1 MMLCDAPRL
10 MFCGIGRARGGIGRE
25 QRVISG
31 QREAH
36 CMVQGGLVDPAL
48 NAEAWWILLSMQDP
62 TGPVRARRLP
72 KADRLR
78 HTRFNTTP
86 NR

>member
-10 MFCGIGRARGGIGRE
+10 MFCGIGKARGGIGRE
-25 QRVISG
+25 QRAISG

-48 NAEAWWILLSMQDP
+48 NARPNWSCPSSSFAQGGPTTTYSFLIRLL
-62 TGPVRARRLP
+62 TGEC
-72 KADRLR
+72 
-78 HTRFNTTP
+78 
-86 NR
+86 

>member
-1 MMLCDAPRL
+1 MMLCDAPLL

-36 CMVQGGLVDPAL
+36 RMVQGGLVDPAL
-48 NAEAWWILLSMQDP
+48 NASKTQLVLSELVVCP
-62 TGPVRARRLP
+62 TRT
-72 KADRLR
+72 D
-78 HTRFNTTP
+78 
-86 NR
+86 

>member
-1 MMLCDAPRL
+1 MLVMLCDAPRL

-48 NAEAWWILLSMQDP
+48 NASKTQLVLSELVVAQRGPTTTYSFLIRLL
-62 TGPVRARRLP
+62 TGEC
-72 KADRLR
+72 
-78 HTRFNTTP
+78 
-86 NR
+86 